1 MRRLVLAAAPR
12 GGSRGGGRD
21 STSGRTPGRGG
32 GGRSSGTGGR
42 GGRPG
47 FDSGSGRGVARPDR
61 PGPPSRREGRVSSG
75 GARGRGDA
83 SRHRGATPSRRG
95 ANNPRPNAVDER
107 GACDT
112 MAKAAMSLELG
123 HPRCPMCAQ
132 EFASGGTRARHLAL
146 CCPDLIDPEGW
157 AAGDGEVV
165 RRCAALR
172 HPKASFRWAVLSRR
186 FGWSDDD
193 GDGDEKSAPGDGD
206 DDDRSSGRG
215 SGLGS
220 GLGDVVSRRRRESS
234 NPRPPS
240 QTHTNAQ
247 NPPSRR
253 KRAPMT
259 AVAVARALRVDL
271 ATVRL
276 FFYLRVLAIIVD

>member
-1 MRRLVLAAAPR
+1 
-12 GGSRGGGRD
+12 
-21 STSGRTPGRGG
+21 
-32 GGRSSGTGGR
+32 
-42 GGRPG
+42 
-47 FDSGSGRGVARPDR
+47 
-61 PGPPSRREGRVSSG
+61 
-75 GARGRGDA
+75 
-83 SRHRGATPSRRG
+83 
-95 ANNPRPNAVDER
+95 
-107 GACDT
+107 

-157 AAGDGEVV
+157 AAGDCEVV

-193 GDGDEKSAPGDGD
+193 GDGDEKSAPGDEKSASGD
-206 DDDRSSGRG
+206 GDGDDRSSGRG

>member
-1 MRRLVLAAAPR
+1 
-12 GGSRGGGRD
+12 
-21 STSGRTPGRGG
+21 
-32 GGRSSGTGGR
+32 
-42 GGRPG
+42 
-47 FDSGSGRGVARPDR
+47 
-61 PGPPSRREGRVSSG
+61 
-75 GARGRGDA
+75 
-83 SRHRGATPSRRG
+83 
-95 ANNPRPNAVDER
+95 
-107 GACDT
+107 

-206 DDDRSSGRG
+206 GDGDDDDRSSGRG

-276 FFYLRVLAIIVD
+276 FFYLRVCAIIVD